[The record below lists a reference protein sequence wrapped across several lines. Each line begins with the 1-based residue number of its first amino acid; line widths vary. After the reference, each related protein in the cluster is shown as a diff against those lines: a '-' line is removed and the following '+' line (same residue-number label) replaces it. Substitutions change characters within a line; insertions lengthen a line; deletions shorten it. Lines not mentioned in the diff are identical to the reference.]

1 MDIRPPPLLEPTT
14 VERAAALGW
23 TRRRLQRAVDDG
35 RVRRVLRGVYVDA
48 SVPDGTTLRAA
59 AARLVLPTR
68 MVVCDRSAAWLHGV
82 DHWEPGALDVPPR
95 LEVVARG
102 GTRTRLAGTDCGLR
116 SLATGDVMLLNE
128 VPVTTPLR
136 TAADLACL
144 RGRLGAAAVLD
155 QFARQH
161 AVTPEDL
168 RRITAR
174 FAGRR
179 GVTQLRELGPD
190 ACALLESPAESWV
203 RRLVVDHQ
211 LPMPTPQVEVQLP
224 EGDFRLDL
232 AYPRLRIAIE
242 YDGEEHH
249 SSPEDRERD
258 RVRREALSRAGWI
271 VIVVR
276 KDELGGPG
284 LEAWIRRLRA
294 AVEERVGPAGRR
306 HARGEGAGV
315 RRIDRSAVRK

>member
-1 MDIRPPPLLEPTT
+1 MDACPPPLLEPSTLA
-14 VERAAALGW
+14 RAEGLGW

-48 SVPDGTTLRAA
+48 SVPDSIDLRIAA
-59 AARLVLPTR
+59 AGLVMPPR

-82 DHWEPGALDVPPR
+82 DHWEPSALDVPPD
-95 LEVVARG
+95 LELVARS
-102 GTRTRLAGTDCGLR
+102 GTRTRLAGTHGALR
-116 SLATGDVMLLNE
+116 TLTADDVMVLAG
-128 VPVTTPLR
+128 VAVTTPLR

-155 QFARQH
+155 QFARSH
-161 AVTPEDL
+161 AVTPDEL

-190 ACALLESPAESWV
+190 VCGLLESPGESWV
-203 RRLVVDHQ
+203 RRLMVDHQ
-211 LPMPTPQVEVQLP
+211 LPMPTPQVVVQLP
-224 EGDFRLDL
+224 EGEFRLDL
-232 AYPRLRIAIE
+232 AYPRLRIAVE

-258 RVRREALSRAGWI
+258 RLRREALARAGWI

-276 KDELGGPG
+276 KGQLSGPG
-284 LEAWIRRLRA
+284 LDQWIRQLRA
-294 AVEERVGPAGRR
+294 AVAERVGPATHR
-306 HARGEGAGV
+306 HARGEGS
-315 RRIDRSAVRK
+315 RRSTRVQN